1 MAKGKKSIK
10 KEVEETV
17 DSENIIEQKSE
28 QPTIERIKQ
37 ELSSKYVYI
46 DDLLEVLDVGFSLNK
61 NVILWGNG
69 GFAKSEVSLEFFKA
83 LGINPFIKTMGSGTT
98 TDSLFGGIDLNLL
111 NETGKIEF
119 LLENSFMNHE
129 FVIFEELFDANDYI
143 IEQCKD
149 ILSSG
154 IFRNGS
160 QQFKIKT
167 KFIICCTNKSRDE
180 FAKNRSLKALMER
193 FPLELE
199 VKWKEYTAI
208 QYEKLFNTVKGISD
222 PLLVFILQEYGK
234 KGTIISPRIA
244 LVAHDLLTKCGPD
257 CLKYLADFK
266 SKIEILTDAIEKFK
280 SIIDFK
286 ELTVKTENLFK
297 TIKEIKFEETGAIDN
312 ANKIIKLIETN
323 IAKINSLK
331 LDDTIAT
338 QAPQVVKKFTSILDN
353 FKKDMALL
361 SIVAT
366 QEDLEF

>member
-1 MAKGKKSIK
+1 MTKEKIIK
-10 KEVEETV
+10 KNIKEAVTV
-17 DSENIIEQKSE
+17 VDNNIKKNE

-69 GFAKSEVSLEFFKA
+69 GFGKSNIAQEFFKA
-83 LGINPFIKTMGSGTT
+83 LGIQPFIKTMGSGTT

-111 NETGKIEF
+111 NKTGKIEF

-154 IFRNGS
+154 MFRNGN

-167 KFIICCTNKSRDE
+167 KFIICCTNRSRDE

-199 VKWKEYTAI
+199 VKWKEHTAV
-208 QYEKLFNTVKGISD
+208 QYEKLFNTVKGVSD
-222 PLLVFILQEYGK
+222 PLLVFVLQEYAK

-244 LVAHDLLTKCGPD
+244 LVAHDLLIKCGPD

-286 ELTVKTENLFK
+286 ELITKTEDLFE
-297 TIKEIKFEETGAIDN
+297 TIQKIKFEETNAVSD
-312 ANKIIKLIETN
+312 ANKIIKLIEIN
-323 IAKINSLK
+323 ISKIDSLK

-338 QAPQVVKKFTSILDN
+338 QAPQVKKKFISMLDT
-353 FKKDMALL
+353 FKKNMALL
-361 SIVAT
+361 SVIT
-366 QEDLEF
+366 PKEDDLVF